1 MPSTSFCVTR
11 SVWISSIVHPPPRMP
26 LQQCIVPRKWDRAW
40 RIRAYLLE
48 VSIRMPRDDRWRWGH
63 VDRSERADDYV
74 AVQPILLRVT
84 PSPLI
89 GRPGR
94 FSIRR

>member
-1 MPSTSFCVTR
+1 
-11 SVWISSIVHPPPRMP
+11 MP

-40 RIRAYLLE
+40 RTWENLLE
-48 VSIRMPRDDRWRWGH
+48 VSIGVTRDDRWRWGH
-63 VDRSERADDYV
+63 ADRSERADDYG

-84 PSPLI
+84 PSPPI